1 MEPTVKDMISTLNIK
16 AEEEAAENS
25 PMEPSEERSA
35 SPPHPDLSIS
45 LTPPPSPT
53 EDKTVIKREH
63 AKMYQR
69 EYRQR
74 QKSQL
79 QTLKESQIRG
89 AEILLVAGETG
100 TITSKVLKTEADY
113 LDMLEGFLQALRDS
127 KYLMSYRLTKI

>member
-16 AEEEAAENS
+16 AEEETAENS
-25 PMEPSEERSA
+25 PMEPSEERSG
-35 SPPHPDLSIS
+35 SPPHSDLSIS

>member
-16 AEEEAAENS
+16 AEEETAENS

-35 SPPHPDLSIS
+35 SPPHSDLSIS